1 MDKGDFAKGEPSE
14 RDGLV
19 RPARLQMAAHSK
31 TGYRV
36 SFGLSLL
43 TLTLFNVTAI
53 TVAFMNWETSCE
65 KPMAPVLLWYGII
78 GMLFVAVLSKH
89 FCYFNELGSWP
100 SKETATLCVLLLI
113 IIFGLGGGLIY
124 ITVVTRETCR
134 LSTPVLWR
142 WCFAITLFFA
152 LNIVIALAVPM
163 LRLFCGCVIAP
174 IAYAC
179 VGCAESVQVGP
190 LPAAFRPRPVPPAP
204 GRPPDPPPRL
214 LRWRPRTWSCPR

>member
-78 GMLFVAVLSKH
+78 GMLFVAVLSMH
-89 FCYFNELGSWP
+89 FCYFTELGSCP
-100 SKETATLCVLLLI
+100 SKETATLCALLLI

-134 LSTPVLWR
+134 LHHSR
-142 WCFAITLFFA
+142 H
-152 LNIVIALAVPM
+152 
-163 LRLFCGCVIAP
+163 
-174 IAYAC
+174 
-179 VGCAESVQVGP
+179 GP
-190 LPAAFRPRPVPPAP
+190 GGWAPAAGTPAHRPGSRRRDVER
-204 GRPPDPPPRL
+204 GRR
-214 LRWRPRTWSCPR
+214 RRRR